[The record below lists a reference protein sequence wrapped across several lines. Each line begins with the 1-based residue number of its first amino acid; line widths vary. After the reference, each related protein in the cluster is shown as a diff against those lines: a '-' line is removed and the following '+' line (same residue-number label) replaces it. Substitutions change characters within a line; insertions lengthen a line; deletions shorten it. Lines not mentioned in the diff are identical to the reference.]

1 MSAKNTAKATTKT
14 NESAVNENSAIKT
27 NNKAAPGQGKPRVLN
42 NPNDIATLVLMQ
54 VDNVNVKKDELTSSL
69 KGLTDLTKQLAR
81 AYGEHT
87 RVINELQKRVK
98 ELEGKK
104 GS

>member
-1 MSAKNTAKATTKT
+1 MTVRI
-14 NESAVNENSAIKT
+14 AVY
-27 NNKAAPGQGKPRVLN
+27 VLHR
-42 NPNDIATLVLMQ
+42 PIEIATLVLMQ

-69 KGLTDLTKQLAR
+69 KGLTDLTKQLAC

-98 ELEGKK
+98 ELGNKSDREETA
-104 GS
+104 